1 MTKAQYSHRKILT
14 KLTVLFLLLSMA
26 GCSVVSGRYGPF
38 TFTVQTQSGAKVD
51 DIIVGLSFNRPNSL
65 FRSNHTYREKL
76 LVNSGEK
83 VTLPRGYVLDTEDTG
98 IGMILS
104 VQHMDYYQYSTE
116 YVTINASDKNIIIVL
131 PDPMLVKNKMGTEK
145 EIQRL
150 MSGSLLP
157 KNKRNRAEAIKLEK
171 IVTLYSISKRYF
183 VALVKLG
190 REDLVEKYLTLK
202 MNAIFGNNLNSTEAK
217 AVENTVREN
226 IRART

>member
-116 YVTINASDKNIIIVL
+116 YVTINTADKNVIIVL
-131 PDPMLVKNKMGTEK
+131 PDPIIKKNKGVTEK
-145 EIQRL
+145 EIKNGMKWGAKSRL
-150 MSGSLLP
+150 
-157 KNKRNRAEAIKLEK
+157 EAIHRQQIARLH
-171 IVTLYSISKRYF
+171 SISQRYF

-202 MNAIFGNNLNSTEAK
+202 MTAIFGDKMNSSEAK
-217 AVENTVREN
+217 AVEQQVREG
-226 IRART
+226 IRVRT